1 MSFSTVNKAEIVQ
14 KFQQTGAKDTGST
27 EVQVALLSARID
39 RLTDHFKSHKH
50 DNASRRGLLR
60 LVSQRRKLLTYLEGT
75 DTARYRKL
83 IEMLGLRR

>member
-27 EVQVALLSARID
+27 EVQVALLSARIE
-39 RLTDHFKSHKH
+39 RLTDHFKTHKH

-60 LVSQRRKLLTYLEGT
+60 LVNQRRKLLTYLAGS

-83 IEMLGLRR
+83 IETLGLRR